1 MKHKSKIINDMKYN
15 IFNIGINNQQFKI
28 EKDSKS
34 WTLGLNNLTLILRT
48 ETVYDISGS
57 DKRASRDGFK
67 SIENEINKN
76 E

>member
-1 MKHKSKIINDMKYN
+1 MNQRSSMIWNTIF
-15 IFNIGINNQQFKI
+15 FNIGINNQQFKI

-57 DKRASRDGFK
+57 DKRASRDGYK